1 MIGGHYI
8 AYVLVDPEVMFKT
21 NAEPVQADH
30 AGLTEGVDAMSLHN
44 AVEKEIAK
52 EDGDASSARPQGLP
66 KKDRRV
72 WCYCSEYVEVD
83 FSGCQC

>member
-21 NAEPVQADH
+21 NAEPTQADH
-30 AGLTEGVDAMSLHN
+30 AGMTEGVDAMSLHN
-44 AVEKEIAK
+44 AVENEIAK
-52 EDGDASSARPQGLP
+52 NGDDKSSTARPQGLP

-72 WCYCSEYVEVD
+72 WCYCSE
-83 FSGCQC
+83 

>member
-8 AYVLVDPEVMFKT
+8 AYVLVDPEVMFRT

-30 AGLTEGVDAMSLHN
+30 AGLTDGVDAISLHK
-44 AVEKEIAK
+44 AVEKEIEK
-52 EDGDASSARPQGLP
+52 ETTDGPSTARPHGLP

-72 WCYCSEYVEVD
+72 WCYCSE
-83 FSGCQC
+83 